1 MIVCALC
8 LIIFLSAVVVCV
20 YKQGYADG
28 IRDGRA
34 ENYLIFGDRRKNGQ
48 KESKK

>member
-1 MIVCALC
+1 MIVAGIG
-8 LIIFLSAVVVCV
+8 LIIFLSAVVVTV

-34 ENYLIFGDRRKNGQ
+34 ENYKIYGDRRKKQ
-48 KESKK
+48 

>member
-1 MIVCALC
+1 MIISGIG
-8 LIIFLSAVVVCV
+8 LIIFLSAVVVTV

-34 ENYLIFGDRRKNGQ
+34 ENYKIYGDRRK
-48 KESKK
+48 KK